1 MNSRDAAFD
10 ENLKEILET
19 TAAEAS
25 HDPTSNGSASANGYE
40 GEEEIVSGPGSRKKR
55 KRSDDDA

>member
-19 TAAEAS
+19 TAAEAGAVPE
-25 HDPTSNGSASANGYE
+25 PTSANGHQDQ
-40 GEEEIVSGPGSRKKR
+40 GEAMDIGPANRR
-55 KRSDDDA
+55 KRRRSDEDG